1 MKKFNVV
8 IGGIVFSL
16 IACGSQPITS
26 GAVSEEKFNSSF
38 DFVSSLSTNYEINS
52 TTELV
57 EVLKEGTMDVSQQYP
72 AVYKLKN
79 DHGKYART
87 VYQKGVMQTDDYI
100 HFYVE
105 DYKLVEDDYAK
116 DYNADTWHINR
127 FRLDLDYYD
136 TARCY
141 MLGLF
146 GGLKFNQFAYDDK
159 LGTYVA
165 QNLSDTIYNLNLD
178 YLLLLARFE
187 NDRLTSVVGS
197 VEISG
202 EQQGKFRVST
212 TVDYSNYDSVTVNL
226 PTNISE
232 IIER

>member
-8 IGGIVFSL
+8 IGGIIFSL
-16 IACGSQPITS
+16 IACGSHPITS
-26 GAVSEEKFNSSF
+26 GVVSEEKFNSSF
-38 DFVSSLSTNYEINS
+38 DFVSSLTANYEINS
-52 TTELV
+52 TTVLV

-72 AVYKLKN
+72 TVCKLKN

-87 VYQKGVMQTDDYI
+87 VYLKGVMQTDDYI
-100 HFYVE
+100 HYYVE
-105 DYKLVEDDYAK
+105 DDKIVEDDYHK
-116 DYNADTWHINR
+116 DLSADTWHINR
-127 FRLDLDYYD
+127 FRLDLDDYD
-136 TARCY
+136 AARCY
-141 MLGLF
+141 MLGFF
-146 GGLKFNQFAYDDK
+146 GGLKFDQFAYDDK

-212 TVDYSNYDSVTVNL
+212 TVEYSNYDSVTVNL